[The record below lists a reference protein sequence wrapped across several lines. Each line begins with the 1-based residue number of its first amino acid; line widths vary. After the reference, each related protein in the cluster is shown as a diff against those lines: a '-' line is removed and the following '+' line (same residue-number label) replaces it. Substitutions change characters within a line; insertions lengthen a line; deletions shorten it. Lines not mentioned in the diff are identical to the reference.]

1 MLFAA
6 PPAHE
11 VGLTLEFVGGFGVWG
26 FLGGWGFLGWSGGSV
41 THVGCG
47 VFHVDVLVSDIHLV
61 LELVGFL
68 TITANTQALQ

>member
-1 MLFAA
+1 M
-6 PPAHE
+6 
-11 VGLTLEFVGGFGVWG
+11 GFFGWLGVSLDG
-26 FLGGWGFLGWSGGSV
+26 VVVLR